1 MENLTFPWPTPEG
14 ERNSSRQRH
23 EKLLEAFYGPL
34 PQAVEEVRS
43 VFGKFG
49 LTQRQAACV
58 TACALN
64 QMASVDGDMPN
75 IATVSLTSA
84 LNFR

>member
-1 MENLTFPWPTPEG
+1 MENLIFPPVPEN
-14 ERNSSRQRH
+14 ERKSCKQRH
-23 EKLLEAFYGPL
+23 EKRLEAFYGPL

-64 QMASVDGDMPN
+64 QMASVEEDMPN

>member
-64 QMASVDGDMPN
+64 QHGEHA
-75 IATVSLTSA
+75 
-84 LNFR
+84 